1 MNNETKKNEQPTN
14 TQAMP
19 ADPRAAAPAAVTKQ
33 ESEGWEF
40 AKEVGKTLVIGVAAG
55 AAVYLGTLA
64 AYKLSVACGWLPE
77 EGSNGGTDDGAQ
89 A

>member
-1 MNNETKKNEQPTN
+1 MNKEENKNEQPN
-14 TQAMP
+14 NAQAMP
-19 ADPRAAAPAAVTKQ
+19 ADPRAQQPAAVTKQ

-40 AKEVGKTLVIGVAAG
+40 AKEVGKTVVIGVAAG

-64 AYKLSVACGWLPE
+64 AYKLSVACGWIDEPT
-77 EGSNGGTDDGAQ
+77 GGTDDGAQ

>member
-1 MNNETKKNEQPTN
+1 MNKEENKNETAQKPT
-14 TQAMP
+14 AEMP
-19 ADPRAAAPAAVTKQ
+19 ADPRAQQPTALSKQ
-33 ESEGWEF
+33 ESEGWAF

-77 EGSNGGTDDGAQ
+77 EGNGGTDDGAQ

>member
-1 MNNETKKNEQPTN
+1 MNNENKNETAQKPT
-14 TQAMP
+14 TEMP
-19 ADPRAAAPAAVTKQ
+19 ADPRAQQPAAVTKQ

-77 EGSNGGTDDGAQ
+77 ENNGGTDDGAQ